1 VTDQTVK
8 RPQISLALKPNS
20 KEVILKNYLVSQKGI
35 TEKELVLKALYAFYL
50 PLALGADCNTS
61 SSDLTKSTID
71 SCWSLLNQS
80 IEIHRSID
88 DGDLA
93 AIGIIDSFVKSIVP
107 ALHEEFRMGGI
118 DSDECPPLRVDSTTD
133 GSDTIFDNFEVN
145 FET

>member
-1 VTDQTVK
+1 MTDQTVK
-8 RPQISLALKPNS
+8 RPQISLALKPDS
-20 KEVILKNYLVSQKGI
+20 KEVVLKNYLVSQKGI
-35 TEKELVLKALYAFYL
+35 SEKELVLKALYAFYL
-50 PLALGADCNTS
+50 PLALEADCNTS

-88 DGDLA
+88 NGERA
-93 AIGIIDSFVKSIVP
+93 AITIVDSFVKSIVP

-118 DSDECPPLRVDSTTD
+118 DSDEYSHLQIDSATD

>member
-8 RPQISLALKPNS
+8 RPQISLALKPDS

-35 TEKELVLKALYAFYL
+35 SEKELVLKALYAFYL
-50 PLALGADCNTS
+50 PLALGTDCNTS
-61 SSDLTKSTID
+61 SRDLTKSTID

-93 AIGIIDSFVKSIVP
+93 AITIIDSFVKSIMP

-118 DSDECPPLRVDSTTD
+118 DSDDGTPLQVDSTKD
-133 GSDTIFDNFEVN
+133 GSDSIFDNFEVN